1 MQGLVIIMGRGKEV
15 KGGQSLS
22 LFFKINCKR
31 LQCVVLKSMF
41 KILYFA

>member
-1 MQGLVIIMGRGKEV
+1 MQGLVIIMGRGKEF

-22 LFFKINCKR
+22 LFFKINCKL